1 MRGITTIIVLAL
13 SALWLGGC
21 AIMVPLILPGLL

>member
-1 MRGITTIIVLAL
+1 MRGIITVILLAL
-13 SALWLGGC
+13 LVLWLGGC